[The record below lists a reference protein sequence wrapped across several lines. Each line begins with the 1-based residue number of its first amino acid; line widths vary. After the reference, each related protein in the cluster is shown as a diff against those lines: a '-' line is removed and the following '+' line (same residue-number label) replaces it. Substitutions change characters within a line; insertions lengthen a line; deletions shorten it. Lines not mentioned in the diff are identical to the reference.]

1 MQSDLSLVPT
11 SPSIMKAISL
21 VNVEKHQVRSKTV
34 WTLAASPLL
43 ATKDEYPEDAA
54 TIRRLQVLGE
64 ERS

>member
-1 MQSDLSLVPT
+1 M
-11 SPSIMKAISL
+11 MKAISL

-54 TIRRLQVLGE
+54 TIRRLQVLAE